1 MNHKKVP
8 LDILILQLHIFLV
21 LSQIY
26 NSLLLL
32 FLTDY
37 KSGFGGSFGVQ
48 NDRQDKS
55 AVGWEHI
62 EKVEKHESQ
71 KGRSR
76 DFDTS
81 ITYSN
86 VKIDFSCLANL

>member
-1 MNHKKVP
+1 MQ
-8 LDILILQLHIFLV
+8 IIYLV
-21 LSQIY
+21 S
-26 NSLLLL
+26 
-32 FLTDY
+32 TDY

-71 KGRSR
+71 KG
-76 DFDTS
+76 
-81 ITYSN
+81 IQVYSEGIRIVLKN
-86 VKIDFSCLANL
+86 D

>member
-1 MNHKKVP
+1 MNHTELVYLEKFFIYINSITCVVF
-8 LDILILQLHIFLV
+8 LSLIH
-21 LSQIY
+21 S
-26 NSLLLL
+26 
-32 FLTDY
+32 DY

-71 KGRSR
+71 KGS
-76 DFDTS
+76 TWYEYVS
-81 ITYSN
+81 QSN
-86 VKIDFSCLANL
+86 